1 MVVLLALD
9 DALTA
14 PEFVV
19 AIHGWRVGDNGVL
32 EIIHF
37 LRSATFVRPIKMT
50 ILDQEL
56 IS

>member
-1 MVVLLALD
+1 VVVLLALD
-9 DALTA
+9 AALMA

-37 LRSATFVRPIKMT
+37 LRSANFVQPIKMT